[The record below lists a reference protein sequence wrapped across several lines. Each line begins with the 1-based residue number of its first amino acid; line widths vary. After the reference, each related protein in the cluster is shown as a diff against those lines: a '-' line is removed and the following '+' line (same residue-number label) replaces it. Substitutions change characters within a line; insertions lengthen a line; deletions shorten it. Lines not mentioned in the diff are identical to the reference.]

1 MDATA
6 RRALPV
12 EEVVS
17 SLFDPVTV
25 RGVTLRN
32 RIVVS
37 PMCEYSS
44 VDGFASDWHLVHL
57 GSRAVGGAGL
67 LLTEAN
73 AVTAD
78 GRISPDD
85 LGIWSDD
92 HVEPLARIV
101 KFCEAHGAVVGT
113 QLAHA
118 GRKASTAAPWLS
130 RDPVAPEHGGW
141 RPVWAP
147 SALAYDD
154 GWIVP
159 EALDETGI
167 ASIVEAFGAATVRAH
182 AAGLRVIE
190 LHAAHGYLMHTFLS
204 PLANRRTDRYGGSF
218 ENRIRFTREIVGAV
232 RARWPESLPLF
243 VRISATDWID
253 GGWTIEESVELA
265 KILRS
270 QGVDLI
276 DASSGGL
283 APQQRIAAG
292 PGYQVPFAA
301 RIRREAGIATGAV
314 GMITEAAQADAIVAA
329 GEADLVFIAREL
341 LRDPYWPLHAARALG
356 VDLPWPNQY
365 QRAKPE
371 PLAAGVR

>member
-1 MDATA
+1 
-6 RRALPV
+6 
-12 EEVVS
+12 VS
-17 SLFDPVTV
+17 KLFEPVTF

-37 PMCEYSS
+37 PMCEYSA
-44 VDGFASDWHLVHL
+44 VDGLANDWHLVHL

-78 GRISPDD
+78 GRISPVD
-85 LGIWSDD
+85 LGIWSDA

-101 KFCEAHGAVVGT
+101 KFCEDQGAVLGT

-130 RDPVAPEHGGW
+130 RDPVAPEQGGW

-147 SALAYDD
+147 SALAYDE

-159 EALDETGI
+159 AALDETGI
-167 ASIVEAFGAATVRAH
+167 ASIVAAFGAATVRAH

-204 PLANRRTDRYGGSF
+204 PLANTRTDRYGGSF
-218 ENRIRFTREIVGAV
+218 ENRIRFTLEVVDAV

-243 VRISATDWID
+243 VRLSATDWIE
-253 GGWTIEESVELA
+253 GGWTIEESVDLA

-270 QGVDLI
+270 RGVDLI

-301 RIRREAGIATGAV
+301 QIRRDAGIATGAV
-314 GMITEAAQADAIVAA
+314 GMITEAEQAEAIVAA
-329 GEADLVFIAREL
+329 GDADLVLIAREL
-341 LRDPYWPLHAARALG
+341 LRDPYWPLHAARTLG
-356 VDLPWPNQY
+356 VDVAWPNQY

-371 PLAAGVR
+371 PLVALSS